1 VIRYTPEAEQQ
12 IDDLRIHYE
21 KKERLEAARN
31 LDLALEEAGERII
44 ENPGAGLPAPRPYPR
59 LKRPQLK
66 RLGRAWIKA
75 GRYCIAY
82 SVTIPPV
89 IVGVFYEQAN
99 IPRRF

>member
-1 VIRYTPEAEQQ
+1 MIRYTPEAEQQ

-31 LDLALEEAGERII
+31 LDRALEQAEEQII
-44 ENPGAGLPAPRPYPR
+44 ANPGAGLPAPRPYPR
-59 LKRPQLK
+59 LKRP
-66 RLGRAWIKA
+66 GRAWIKA
-75 GRYCIAY
+75 GRYWIAY